1 MYTKNNDCLQKV
13 TMTKEAFDFAS
24 LTHPVMQGFQTLAE
38 HYNSIPQPI
47 THGLQALGMHL
58 AGNAGLKMF
67 LKGGGGGLGLGPWAA
82 KHFSSKGFRHGATGK
97 SFHPYAVDAMKQVFS
112 PEMLSAY
119 DNGKLVG
126 KAFKQAP
133 NVGEAGLQH
142 LNGKPMHHVLSQ
154 TVSGAQDGL
163 SKLRDPN
170 YKSSLLGKL
179 GDKVLTID
187 ESAVKELHSQPY
199 AGVKRL
205 AANIGT
211 GTAAVMTGL
220 PGMLEHVTLNT
231 VRTVSSRTRAGKA
244 AVKKRLLKGAL
255 GIPEN
260 KWKRRFIDYIVSPG
274 YGDIRDVGANLKEL
288 GVNTGL
294 KIKDNTEGYL
304 GRLKAGIRAKAQETS
319 EAFRAHGA
327 TKEAAINPA
336 MIADDVLDLYIVGR
350 RAVDQSKRQQEASQ
364 IKAEGKAK
372 QQYKQA
378 GILGE
383 VGSSV
388 ANATIKSPLFLGLA
402 GAGVLSSM
410 YGPHG
415 LGGPENPEERGTFN
429 GKRAL
434 KSVGTWM
441 GAGYPLA
448 FVPANINTI
457 RAGNV
462 GLNTA
467 GMQAAGAGLGLVS
480 AGAVLHSIGKGIK
493 ETGVPSFE
501 HNKKLRNIANTG
513 SFAMTVG
520 PELSFI
526 REAYVDNEALNRA
539 LARYAENLDDILA
552 NRG

>member
-1 MYTKNNDCLQKV
+1 MYTKSNDYLQKV

-24 LTHPVMQGFQTLAE
+24 LVHPVTHGVQTLADY
-38 HYNSIPQPI
+38 YNSIPQPI
-47 THGLQALGMHL
+47 THGLQAVGMHL
-58 AGNAGLKMF
+58 AGNAGLKAL
-67 LKGGGGGLGLGPWAA
+67 LKGGGGGAGAWAA
-82 KHFSSKGFRHGATGK
+82 EQLSSKGFRHGATGK
-97 SFHPYAVDAMKQVFS
+97 SFHPYAMDALKQIIS
-112 PEMLSAY
+112 PELLAAY

-126 KAFKQAP
+126 KAYKKAP
-133 NVGEAGLQH
+133 TIGEQGLQH
-142 LNGKPMHHVLSQ
+142 LGNNPLHHVVEQ
-154 TVSGAQDGL
+154 TVTGAKDGL
-163 SKLRDPN
+163 NKLKDPN
-170 YKSSLLGKL
+170 YKSSPLGKL
-179 GDKVLTID
+179 GEKLLTID

-205 AANIGT
+205 AANIGV
-211 GTAAVMTGL
+211 GTAAIMTGA
-220 PGMLEHVTLNT
+220 PGAIEHVGLNT
-231 VRTVSSRTRAGKA
+231 IRTVSSRTSAGKA
-244 AVKKRLLKGAL
+244 AVKKRLLGGAM
-255 GIPEN
+255 GVPEN

-274 YGDIRDVGANLKEL
+274 YGDIRDVGANLRDL
-288 GVNTGL
+288 AVTTG
-294 KIKDNTEGYL
+294 IKTKDKAESSF
-304 GRLKAGIRAKAQETS
+304 GRLSAAIRAKTRESS
-319 EAFRAHGA
+319 EAFKAHGV
-327 TKEAAINPA
+327 TKEAAFNPA

-350 RAVDQSKRQQEASQ
+350 RVANQSKQQEELRKS
-364 IKAEGKAK
+364 KELPKLD

-388 ANATIKSPLFLGLA
+388 ANATVKSPLFLGLA
-402 GAGVLSSM
+402 GAGVLASM

-415 LGGPENPEERGTFN
+415 LGGPENPDERGTFN

-480 AGAVLHSIGKGIK
+480 AGAVLHSMGKGIK
-493 ETGVPSFE
+493 ETGVPTFE
-501 HNKKLRNIANTG
+501 HNKKIRNIANTG

>member
-24 LTHPVMQGFQTLAE
+24 LTNPVIQGFQTLAG

-47 THGLQALGMHL
+47 THGLQAVGMHL
-58 AGNAGLKMF
+58 VGNAGLKML
-67 LKGGGGGLGLGPWAA
+67 LKSDGWGPGSWAA
-82 KHFSSKGFRHGATGK
+82 KHLSSKGFRHGATGK
-97 SFHPYAVDAMKQVFS
+97 SFHPYAMDAMKQVLS

-126 KAFKQAP
+126 KAFKQTP
-133 NVGEAGLQH
+133 TLGEKGLQQ
-142 LNGKPMHHVLSQ
+142 LSGQPMHHVIKQ
-154 TVSGAQDGL
+154 TVNGVQNGL

-170 YKSSLLGKL
+170 YKSSILGKI

-187 ESAVKELHSQPY
+187 ESAVKELNSQPY

-231 VRTVSSRTRAGKA
+231 VRTVSSRTQAGKA
-244 AVKKRLLKGAL
+244 AVNKRLLEGAL

-274 YGDIRDVGANLKEL
+274 YGDVRDVGANLKDL
-288 GVNTGL
+288 AVNTGL
-294 KIKDNTEGYL
+294 KIKDKTERSL
-304 GRLKAGIRAKAQETS
+304 GRLNAGIRAKAQETS
-319 EAFRAHGA
+319 EAFKAHGG

-350 RAVDQSKRQQEASQ
+350 RVASQ
-364 IKAEGKAK
+364 NK
-372 QQYKQA
+372 QQQGDSKPKQVVQTKQA

-388 ANATIKSPLFLGLA
+388 ANATVKSPLFLGLA
-402 GAGVLSSM
+402 GAGVLASM

-552 NRG
+552 NRE

>member
-24 LTHPVMQGFQTLAE
+24 LVHPVTQGFQTLAG

-47 THGLQALGMHL
+47 THGFQALGMHL
-58 AGNAGLKMF
+58 VGNAGLKMF
-67 LKGGGGGLGLGPWAA
+67 LKGGGGGAGSWAA
-82 KHFSSKGFRHGATGK
+82 KHLSSKGFRHGATGK
-97 SFHPYAVDAMKQVFS
+97 SFHPYAMDAMKQVFS

-133 NVGEAGLQH
+133 NVGKAGLQH
-142 LNGKPMHHVLSQ
+142 LNGKPMHHVLDQ

-220 PGMLEHVTLNT
+220 PGMLEHVGLNT
-231 VRTVSSRTRAGKA
+231 VRTVSSRTQAGKA
-244 AVKKRLLKGAL
+244 AVKKRLLEGAL

-274 YGDIRDVGANLKEL
+274 YGDVRDVGANLKEL

-294 KIKDNTEGYL
+294 KIKDKAEGSL
-304 GRLKAGIRAKAQETS
+304 GRLNAGIRAKAQETS
-319 EAFRAHGA
+319 EAFKAHGV

-350 RAVDQSKRQQEASQ
+350 RAIDQSKRQQEASQ

-388 ANATIKSPLFLGLA
+388 ANATVKSPLFLGLA
-402 GAGVLSSM
+402 GAGVLASM

-480 AGAVLHSIGKGIK
+480 AGAVLHSMGKGIK